1 MSVMIS
7 MILLRQPGELPAAA
21 IEREL
26 QQRYP
31 ELAASLDSAEH
42 GIPSFKLKEGM
53 LILANMPAPIPWSDL
68 EGPCATSMLWKNA
81 AEEVQGHQSHIL
93 VTLMSEQNAVE
104 QSMLLTKTT
113 AAVLAAC
120 ESAMGVYWGNA
131 TLVVPKQ
138 LFLDFTE
145 QVLPL
150 GPPLEIW
157 VDFRVGWQ
165 SKTVSGGFTQGMEA
179 LGHME
184 IETQE
189 SPEKPSDLRERLQ
202 GLARYL
208 LQNGAVIRDGD
219 TIGQDT
225 REKIRVIYSDS
236 AFGNDKRVMRLQY
249 ETAGAKPW
257 WKLW

>member
-7 MILLRQPGELPAAA
+7 MILLRQSCELPASA

-26 QQRYP
+26 QHRYP
-31 ELAASLDSAEH
+31 DLGASLDTNEE
-42 GIPSFKLKEGM
+42 GIPSFQLKDGTLM
-53 LILANMPAPIPWSDL
+53 LATMPAPIPWSEL
-68 EGPCATSMLWKNA
+68 EGPCATSLLWKDA
-81 AEEVQGHQSHIL
+81 AEEVQRHESHIL
-93 VTLMSEQNAVE
+93 VTLLSEQNEIE
-104 QSMLLTKTT
+104 QSILLTKTT

-120 ESAMGVYWGNA
+120 DAAMGVYWGNA
-131 TLVVPKQ
+131 TLVIPKQ
-138 LFLDFTE
+138 IFLDFAE
-145 QVLPL
+145 EVLPL
-150 GPPLEIW
+150 GPPLDIW

-165 SKTVSGGFTQGMEA
+165 TKTVSGGFTQGMEA

-189 SPEKPSDLRERLQ
+189 SPEKPGDLRDRLQ
-202 GLARYL
+202 GVARYL
-208 LQNGAVIRDGD
+208 LENGPVIRDGD
-219 TIGQDT
+219 TIGEDA

-249 ETAGAKPW
+249 ETQAKPW